1 MMKKISIV
9 LAMIVLMSVSV
20 LAFDFELHKYTV
32 VTGDYLDTNGL
43 LSGGW
48 LNGVFTTAEYR
59 IDAVSDLSKVSSYGE
74 SETLGTAWTYSFAS
88 LMTTSAATTSTTQL
102 HAITLNDP
110 ATTSATGGYTQY
122 TMGNHNYGDYTESH
136 LSVTGQGY
144 VDIVTT
150 VNSDTGLTQYN
161 DVTIN

>member
-9 LAMIVLMSVSV
+9 LAMLVLMSVSV
-20 LAFDFELHKYTV
+20 FAYDFELHKQTV
-32 VTGDYLDTNGL
+32 VTGDWQWTGSWQNG
-43 LSGGW
+43 
-48 LNGVFTTAEYR
+48 NFMTAVYQ
-59 IDAVSDLSKVSSYGE
+59 IDATSDHSKISSYGE
-74 SETLGTAWTYSFAS
+74 IETLGTAWTYDFAS
-88 LMTTSAATTSTTQL
+88 QMQTSAATTSTTQL

-110 ATTSATGGYTQY
+110 ATTPATGGYTQY
-122 TMGNHNYGDYTESH
+122 SLGNHNYGDYTESH

-150 VNSDTGLTQYN
+150 VNSDTGLTQFN